1 MDTLTI
7 TEDLIEAGLAVGVA
21 KKQAHIL
28 GDFFGK
34 LSTKEG
40 VEKEIGDMRKDMVN
54 MECNSTD
61 HCRYILDLIED
72 GNLLSHVP
80 GLPLFSFLRWSDQGR
95 HIPT

>member
-1 MDTLTI
+1 MAETTTIDTLTI
-7 TEDLIEAGLAVGVA
+7 AENLIEAGLAVGVA

-54 MECNSTD
+54 MEG
-61 HCRYILDLIED
+61 E
-72 GNLLSHVP
+72 VE
-80 GLPLFSFLRWSDQGR
+80 QGDR
-95 HIPT
+95 GGEELGKMGG